1 MSTAP
6 DRNLED
12 RLTDTAE
19 TGLEPGLVIPL
30 LRLLADGE
38 PVPIDRLAAA
48 SGRADDDVRRALTAV
63 PETEYDDEGR
73 IIGQGL
79 TLRPTRH
86 HFTVSGEHLY
96 TWCALD
102 TLMFPSILSKAAT
115 IESSSPTSGQP
126 IRVTVAKDGSVDSV
140 DPATAVVSV
149 LNPDDLTSIRSSFC
163 NQVHFF
169 TSPEDAQP
177 WLDAHP
183 DGEVMS
189 VERAHEAGASIT
201 AAFLERAAR

>member
-19 TGLEPGLVIPL
+19 TGLDAGLLIPL

-38 PVPIDRLAAA
+38 AVRIDRLAAA
-48 SGRADDDVRRALTAV
+48 SGRTEDDVRRALTAV

-73 IIGQGL
+73 IVGQGL

-86 HFTVSGEHLY
+86 RFTVSGEQLY

-102 TLMFPSILSKAAT
+102 TLMFPSILGKAAT
-115 IESSSPTSGQP
+115 IESSSPTSGATV
-126 IRVTVAKDGSVDSV
+126 RVTVAEDGSVSSV
-140 DPATAVVSV
+140 EPATAVVSV
-149 LNPDDLTSIRSSFC
+149 LNPDDLSSIRSSFC

-189 VERAHEAGASIT
+189 VEQAHEAGVSIIT
-201 AAFLERAAR
+201 AFLERAAR

>member
-6 DRNLED
+6 DRKLAA

-19 TGLEPGLVIPL
+19 TGLDAGLLIPL

-38 PVPIDRLAAA
+38 PVPIARLAAA
-48 SGRADDDVRRALTAV
+48 SERTEDGVRRALSAV

-73 IIGQGL
+73 ILGQGL

-86 HFTVSGEHLY
+86 RFTVSGEHLY

-102 TLMFPSILSKAAT
+102 TLMFPSILGKAAN
-115 IESSSPTSGQP
+115 IESSSPTSGQL
-126 IRVTVAKDGSVDSV
+126 IRVTVAEDGSIDSV
-140 DPATAVVSV
+140 APATAVVSV
-149 LNPDDLTSIRSSFC
+149 LSPDDLSSIRSSFC

-169 TSPEDAQP
+169 TSAEDAQP

-189 VERAHEAGASIT
+189 VVRAHEAGAAIT
-201 AAFLERAAR
+201 TALLERAAP